1 VDKNLKRDWALAEEV
16 EQWTKEKDG
25 SKLQMRNVWVNGT
38 SHLHR
43 KAVGSRSIHR
53 GSILRWKIGHSRFWE
68 NNSHIH
74 RNHQIHRLLNPNSR
88 SRRFRLGGRAQ
99 SPCSS
104 FRGYSIV
111 DIRIKILRLYDVA
124 LCQNFA
130 RNLVFLRQKKKP
142 MVGQL
147 TEI

>member
-1 VDKNLKRDWALAEEV
+1 VDKNLKRDSALAEEV

-25 SKLQMRNVWVNGT
+25 GKLQMRNVWVNGT

-43 KAVGSRSIHR
+43 KAVGSRSIHH
-53 GSILRWKIGHSRFWE
+53 GSILRWKIGHSRFWD

-74 RNHQIHRLLNPNSR
+74 RNHQIHRLLNPNGR
-88 SRRFRLGGRAQ
+88 SWRFRLGGRAQ

-130 RNLVFLRQKKKP
+130 RNLVFLR
-142 MVGQL
+142 
-147 TEI
+147 